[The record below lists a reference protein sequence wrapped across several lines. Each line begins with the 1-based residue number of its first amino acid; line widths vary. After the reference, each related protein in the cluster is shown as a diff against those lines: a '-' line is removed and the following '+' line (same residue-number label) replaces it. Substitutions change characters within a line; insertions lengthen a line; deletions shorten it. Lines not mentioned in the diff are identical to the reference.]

1 MHDVES
7 PSITILGGNRLIT
20 DIIRGVIGSVA
31 ADGRPIAVLIDPEVE
46 HWREARDQAVVC
58 VLSNPTEAQ
67 IVNAVRRGA
76 DAIIDADAVVPELA
90 AAVAVVRAGGVS
102 LHRRHQRLIVDAL
115 RRDGQ
120 VERITL
126 TRRED
131 DIIRSIIA
139 GDSVKQTALRLGI
152 AHKTVE
158 NLQRRMFRKLDV
170 RNRAQ
175 AVARVHEL
183 GLLDEDGVGGTEG
196 YASANRGGVNP

>member
-1 MHDVES
+1 VLDTTTA
-7 PSITILGGNRLIT
+7 ITILGGNRLIT

-31 ADGRPIAVLIDPEVE
+31 DDGRPLTVLIDPELE
-46 HWREARDQAVVC
+46 HWREARDQAIVC
-58 VLSNPTEAQ
+58 VLSNPTDQQ
-67 IVNAVRRGA
+67 IVHAIRRGA
-76 DAIIDADAVVPELA
+76 DAVVDADAVVAELA

-102 LHRRHQRLIVDAL
+102 LQRRHMRLVVDAL

-120 VERITL
+120 VERISL

-131 DIIRSIIA
+131 DIVRSIIA

-183 GLLDEDGVGGTEG
+183 GLLEDVDPGGTEG
-196 YASANRGGVNP
+196 FASATRGGVNP